1 MPKPIDIVGEPGKPP
16 RERGRDHVHLGRR
29 LDHRTHLTRQ
39 FTHVSNSRVGDK
51 QEPLDCQSVV
61 TRL

>member
-1 MPKPIDIVGEPGKPP
+1 VG
-16 RERGRDHVHLGRR
+16 VTTYLGRR